1 MIDLETKMVSSKI
14 KKNLLDMYYNKNLQY
29 VNTSIVLIFTYF
41 IGILIAFVTEQI
53 DLKNNIQI
61 MLIGVASIFFLSIMS
76 ILVQRFRSNMKLATR
91 EISRLNL

>member
-1 MIDLETKMVSSKI
+1 
-14 KKNLLDMYYNKNLQY
+14 MYYNKNLQY

>member
-1 MIDLETKMVSSKI
+1 MIDLETKRVSSKI

>member
-1 MIDLETKMVSSKI
+1 VIDLETKRVSSKI